1 MSGKKKLTPA
11 EWEIM
16 EAVWA
21 FEEAVTVRDV
31 LEHLYPGGEKA
42 YTTVQTVMN
51 TLVNKKLLSRD
62 KIGMVGFYTPTNSRE
77 ETTLQETSRL
87 VTKVFGGSIPA
98 VASSLMSLDGLD
110 LDDLAEIKKLIR
122 RREDELKGGKS

>member
-1 MSGKKKLTPA
+1 
-11 EWEIM
+11 
-16 EAVWA
+16 
-21 FEEAVTVRDV
+21 
-31 LEHLYPGGEKA
+31 
-42 YTTVQTVMN
+42 
-51 TLVNKKLLSRD
+51 
-62 KIGMVGFYTPTNSRE
+62 
-77 ETTLQETSRL
+77 